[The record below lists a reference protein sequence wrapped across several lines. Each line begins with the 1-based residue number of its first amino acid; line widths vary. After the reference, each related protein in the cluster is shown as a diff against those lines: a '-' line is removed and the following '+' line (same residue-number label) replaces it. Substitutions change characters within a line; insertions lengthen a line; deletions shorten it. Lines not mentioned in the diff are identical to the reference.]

1 MEPAPQPGAVRKP
14 DGPFPFPKGQPAF
27 RNQTPAS
34 MRPGFWLGR
43 APRAI
48 VPWRGRELKRDGP
61 IRRRADRR
69 GIRRARE
76 RLWSRPGRRDGRAPP
91 NFATARAWQAV
102 SPGRRCPRRS
112 NSIPTLVAGS
122 VPPRAPAA
130 PGSNFWI
137 ITATS
142 LAPVSFRGRGQ
153 KNPFAVTRRCAAIY
167 GVYAPFVDGT
177 AGRACKSGAQLEL
190 DAQPFS
196 ASAFSAR
203 LVHSS
208 AISSRI
214 AFWCGSALRA
224 IRRHSSAN
232 FRYVSDSPIIRS
244 FASQSAVRYLVT
256 LIQYRGTDRN
266 KPRGGRVP

>member
-1 MEPAPQPGAVRKP
+1 M
-14 DGPFPFPKGQPAF
+14 
-27 RNQTPAS
+27 
-34 MRPGFWLGR
+34 GR

-137 ITATS
+137 IMATS

-177 AGRACKSGAQLEL
+177 AARACKSGAQLEL

>member
-1 MEPAPQPGAVRKP
+1 MEPAPRPGVVRKP

-91 NFATARAWQAV
+91 SFAPARAWRAV

-137 ITATS
+137 MTATS

-153 KNPFAVTRRCAAIY
+153 KSPFAVTRRCAAIY

-177 AGRACKSGAQLEL
+177 AARACKSGAQLEL